1 MAVDPLNR
9 TISFVAVFFAFVGV
23 ILGNV
28 ALATNYWTMA
38 QYHVTGTAMPMP
50 NGTILTNEN
59 VEMRWN
65 VSFNFSKIDS
75 I

>member
-1 MAVDPLNR
+1 
-9 TISFVAVFFAFVGV
+9 
-23 ILGNV
+23 
-28 ALATNYWTMA
+28 MA